1 MTIMKKN
8 MYIQPDVQVTAMTGM
23 QVMQGVSPFGGAN
36 YGGSTGENIGGTPT
50 GD

>member
-1 MTIMKKN
+1 MKKN

-23 QVMQGVSPFGGAN
+23 QVMQGASPFGGAN
-36 YGGSTGENIGGTPT
+36 YGGSTGEDIEGTPT